1 MSIDTIKLDGWIET
15 SKGNRFDY
23 ATPENYKFNTDEIA
37 HALSQLC
44 RFTGHTKEFYSV
56 AQHSI
61 MVSNLLPYNLRLLG
75 LLHDAAEAFIGDINA
90 PLKQLLPQ
98 VKELENRIQAAIYKQ
113 YGVAYTAE
121 AAAMVKEAD
130 IMMLLTEKRDLMPG
144 GMPVDKWGDWVKQY
158 KPIRC
163 RIEPWTPEYA
173 RDRFIDECL
182 NYSR

>member
-61 MVSNLLPYNLRLLG
+61 MVSWLLPPELQLMG
-75 LLHDAAEAFIGDINA
+75 MLHDAAEAFIGDINA

-98 VKELENRIQAAIYKQ
+98 VKELENRIQSAIYKQ
-113 YGVAYTAE
+113 YNVRYTPE

-130 IMMLLTEKRDLMPG
+130 IRMLLMEKRDLMPG
-144 GMPVDKWGDWVKQY
+144 MPVAEWGDWVKQY
-158 KPIRC
+158 KLLPNKIL
-163 RIEPWTPEYA
+163 PWSPA
-173 RDRFIDECL
+173 IAKAQFISDCK
-182 NYSR
+182 YYMG